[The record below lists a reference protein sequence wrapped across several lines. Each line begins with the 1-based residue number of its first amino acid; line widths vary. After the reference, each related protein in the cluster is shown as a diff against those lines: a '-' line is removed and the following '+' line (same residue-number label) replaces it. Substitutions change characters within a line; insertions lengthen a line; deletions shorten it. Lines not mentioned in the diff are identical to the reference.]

1 MIPPLEQEFRTY
13 EKHKADLLSK
23 GKGKYVLIKG
33 DEIIGI
39 FPRQFA
45 AINQGYK
52 QLGIVPFLVKRIVEV
67 EGPHNYEG
75 EAVLVINA
83 SLQ

>member
-1 MIPPLEQEFRTY
+1 MIPPFEREYKTY
-13 EKHKADLLSK
+13 EKHQPELLSK
-23 GKGKYVLIKG
+23 AKGKYMLIKG
-33 DEIIGI
+33 DEILGI

-52 QLGIVPFLVKRIVEV
+52 QLGRGPFFVKRIVEI

-75 EAVLVINA
+75 EAVRV
-83 SLQ
+83 

>member
-1 MIPPLEQEFRTY
+1 MIPQLEQEFRTY
-13 EKHKADLLSK
+13 EKHKADLLTK
-23 GKGKYVLIKG
+23 AKGKYVLIKG
-33 DEIIGI
+33 DDILGI
-39 FPRQFA
+39 FPGQHA
-45 AINQGYK
+45 AINQGYR

-75 EAVLVINA
+75 EVVLVINA

>member
-1 MIPPLEQEFRTY
+1 MS
-13 EKHKADLLSK
+13 KAE
-23 GKGKYVLIKG
+23 GQYVLIKG
-33 DEIIGI
+33 DEILGI

-52 QLGIVPFLVKRIVEV
+52 QLGRGPFFVKRIVEV

-75 EAVLVINA
+75 EAVPV
-83 SLQ
+83 